1 MYKMWLQCDVKLSK
15 KYIMYTSYM
24 VIKCMFNKI
33 QSYLKKTLNTMV
45 KKLFKWFF
53 IFSLK
58 TISFLKVFY

>member
-33 QSYLKKTLNTMV
+33 QSYLKKH
-45 KKLFKWFF
+45 
-53 IFSLK
+53 
-58 TISFLKVFY
+58 